1 MSDPTESIRK
11 QMVAELNSEE
21 ATKAELEEKHGQVW
35 TTFEMQEE
43 FDALGFMAPFI
54 IVGRKDTGEKCS
66 LLFTHSPRYNNCNCP
81 VIASIFSESSGP
93 IARHVRV
100 GTP

>member
-1 MSDPTESIRK
+1 MSDSTESIRK

-21 ATKAELEEKHGQVW
+21 ATRAELEEKHGQVW

-54 IVGRKDTGEKCS
+54 IVRRKDTGEKGS
-66 LLFTHSPRYNNCNCP
+66 LLFTHSPRYY
-81 VIASIFSESSGP
+81 FSFQPE
-93 IARHVRV
+93 
-100 GTP
+100 